1 MLKLTSCAELH
12 SAATEDWNTVRDAHR
27 IGHGRHGDHENR
39 LSAHRITAAPMFY
52 RETSEKHIPL
62 ENRHRYVAFR
72 FNREGGGSAEPI
84 QPSLH

>member
-39 LSAHRITAAPMFY
+39 LSAKISMFRITRRGRFFLACGGDAWG
-52 RETSEKHIPL
+52 L
-62 ENRHRYVAFR
+62 RY
-72 FNREGGGSAEPI
+72 
-84 QPSLH
+84 